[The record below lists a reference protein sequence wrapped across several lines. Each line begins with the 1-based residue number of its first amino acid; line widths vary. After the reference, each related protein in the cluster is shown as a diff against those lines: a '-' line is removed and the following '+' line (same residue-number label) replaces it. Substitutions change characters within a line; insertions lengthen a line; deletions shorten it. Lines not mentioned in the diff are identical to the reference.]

1 MYLSDTR
8 ALRLQCMCMS
18 FVRVS
23 SLSFLLSIA
32 AAFAIAG
39 CQSDDPDR
47 SLGTGGS
54 AGTGRAGTGSV
65 IVPDGGGGDAAAPS
79 GPDACGELVGLE
91 QCGGT
96 KKEAKLNTI
105 NVLLVI
111 DKSGSMEDQ
120 PAGFA
125 TDKWT
130 ALKSALGSVLS
141 NVNERVH
148 VGLVLYPFSTERP
161 IGLDDCGVDC
171 CTVPDGEAAVVVN
184 VGPGSESAPAINTR
198 LEATSPG
205 GGTPTAAAL
214 ARAYEYF
221 DTGAG
226 ASLEGSRYVL
236 LATDGGPNCNAALS
250 CDEERCTPNLDGD
263 CDGAN
268 CCEEAGEFCV
278 DDAAVT
284 AEITKLNG
292 AGIPTF
298 VIGIP
303 GTEDYRE
310 YLDDFAVAGGVPR
323 TGSSRDYYAV
333 SADQGVQ
340 GLVDVFTDITTELV
354 RSCEI
359 ELTEKPPNLMS
370 VNVAVDCRVV
380 SQANAPDGSGWEF
393 DQEPEPTKVIL
404 NGPVCED
411 LRANGATR
419 VDVVYGCPTIR

>member
-1 MYLSDTR
+1 MR
-8 ALRLQCMCMS
+8 

-23 SLSFLLSIA
+23 FFSFLLSLVGSA
-32 AAFAIAG
+32 AAAG

-54 AGTGRAGTGSV
+54 AGTGRAGTGS
-65 IVPDGGGGDAAAPS
+65 ILMPDGGGGEGAGPS
-79 GPDACGELVGLE
+79 EPDACGELEGLE

-111 DKSGSMEDQ
+111 DKSGSMTDQ
-120 PAGFA
+120 PTGFA
-125 TDKWT
+125 TDKWS
-130 ALKSALGSVLS
+130 ALKSALESMLS
-141 NVNERVH
+141 TVNERVH
-148 VGLVLYPFSTERP
+148 VGLLLYPYSTERP
-161 IGLDDCGVDC
+161 IDLDNCGVDC
-171 CTVPDGEAAVVVN
+171 CTVPDSEAAVVVN

-198 LEATSPG
+198 LAATPPG
-205 GGTPTAAAL
+205 GGTPTAQAL

-221 DTGAG
+221 ETGAG
-226 ASLEGSRYVL
+226 AALEGSRFVL
-236 LATDGGPNCNAALS
+236 LATDGGPNCNGALS

-263 CDGAN
+263 CDGSN
-268 CCEEAGEFCV
+268 CCENAGEFCV

-284 AEITKLNG
+284 SEITKLNG

-303 GTEDYRE
+303 GTEDYAE
-310 YLDDFAVAGGVPR
+310 YLDAFALAGGVPR

-333 SADQGVQ
+333 SAAQGVQ

-359 ELTEKPPNLMS
+359 ELTEKPPSLMS
-370 VNVAVDCRVV
+370 VNVAVDCKVV

-393 DQEPEPTKVIL
+393 DQEPGPTKVIL
-404 NGPVCED
+404 HGPVCD
-411 LRANGATR
+411 NLQANGATR